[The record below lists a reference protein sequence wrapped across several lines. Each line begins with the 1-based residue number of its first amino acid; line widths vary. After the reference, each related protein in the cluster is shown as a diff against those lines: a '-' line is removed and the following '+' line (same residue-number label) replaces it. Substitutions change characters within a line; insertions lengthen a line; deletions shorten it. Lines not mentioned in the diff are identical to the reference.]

1 MENKWIKCILRSM
14 SYLLVAVMATC
25 LTLAFSSFQGG
36 TGKLAELE
44 RLITERFIGEA
55 EETKLLDAAAD
66 AMVTAT
72 GDRWSYY
79 IPAAEFQAY
88 MEQMNNSYV
97 GIGVTISG
105 TVGTQGVEILKVDP
119 KGGAAEAGIL
129 PGDIMVAVNGQSVV
143 ENGIDQSKELIR
155 GEANTAVEIRIL
167 RNGETLSF
175 SVMRKEI
182 QMVVAKGQMLENQIG
197 LVRIANFDERCAQ
210 ETIAAIEDLIS
221 QGAKALIF
229 DVRNNPGGYK
239 RELVQV
245 LDYLLPE
252 GEIFHSLNYQG
263 EEEVTRSDADC
274 LKLPMA
280 VLVNADSYSAA
291 EFFAAAL
298 KEYDYATV
306 IGEQTVGKGYFQE
319 TYRLRDGS
327 AVALSV
333 GKYFTPQGMSLAEV
347 GGLTPDVVI
356 QVEEEM
362 AAQIYAELLEPEND
376 PQIQGAVQALLEK

>member
-1 MENKWIKCILRSM
+1 MENKWIKYIVRSM

-36 TGKLAELE
+36 AGKLAELE
-44 RLITERFIGEA
+44 QLITERFIGEA

-119 KGGAAEAGIL
+119 TGGAAEAGLL

-155 GEANTAVEIRIL
+155 GEANTAVEIRVL

-197 LVRIANFDERCAQ
+197 LVRIANFDERCAR
-210 ETIAAIEDLIS
+210 ETIAAIEDLIA
-221 QGAKALIF
+221 QGAKALVF

-252 GEIFHSLNYQG
+252 GEIFCSLNYQG

-274 LKLPMA
+274 LELPMA
-280 VLVNADSYSAA
+280 VLVNASSYSAA

-298 KEYDYATV
+298 KEYDCATV

-333 GKYFTPQGMSLAEV
+333 GKYFTPQGVSLAEV

-362 AAQIYAELLEPEND
+362 AAQIYAELLAPEDD
-376 PQIQGAVQALLEK
+376 PQIRGAVQALMEK

>member
-1 MENKWIKCILRSM
+1 MENKWIKYIVRSM

-36 TGKLAELE
+36 AGKLAELE
-44 RLITERFIGEA
+44 QLITERFIGEA

-119 KGGAAEAGIL
+119 TGGAAEAGLL
-129 PGDIMVAVNGQSVV
+129 PGDIMVTVNGQSVV

-155 GEANTAVEIRIL
+155 GEANTAVEIRVL

-197 LVRIANFDERCAQ
+197 LVRIANFDERCAR
-210 ETIAAIEDLIS
+210 ETIAAIEDLIA
-221 QGAKALIF
+221 QGAKALVF

-252 GEIFHSLNYQG
+252 GEIFCSLNYQG

-274 LKLPMA
+274 LELPMA
-280 VLVNADSYSAA
+280 VLVNASSYSAA

-298 KEYDYATV
+298 KEYDCATV

-333 GKYFTPQGMSLAEV
+333 GKYFTPQGVSLAEV

-362 AAQIYAELLEPEND
+362 AAQIYAELLAPEDD
-376 PQIQGAVQALLEK
+376 PQIRGAVQALMEK